1 MFRRRLSQCVS
12 ALPEPLMYSAGIT
25 EIRADWEEIYVLYL
39 VLLLNGPLEDEHYN
53 VIGRVKSN
61 VS

>member
-1 MFRRRLSQCVS
+1 
-12 ALPEPLMYSAGIT
+12 MYSAGIT